1 MFATIFEKKCN
12 VIVGG
17 DEERQAM
24 QAKLVDFVSGYWD
37 DGVLSRR
44 FNPDALG
51 RLMQKDKLSS
61 FISSSAK
68 WLLQAIGSVDTLQ
81 CSQDYEI

>member
-1 MFATIFEKKCN
+1 M
-12 VIVGG
+12 IVGES
-17 DEERQAM
+17 EERKAM
-24 QAKLVDFVSGYWD
+24 QAKLVDFVSEYWD
-37 DGVLSRR
+37 DGVLSGR
-44 FNPDALG
+44 FDPDAVG
-51 RLMQKDKLSS
+51 RLTQKDKLSS